1 MVGRQ
6 SMTTLPGTL
15 SNHSEETDTAPSKT
29 RKFSLFAY
37 GFRPLFLAAGLAA
50 LVLVPLWAMSF
61 ALGLPLGSNWP
72 PTLWHAHE
80 MLFGFVAAAIGG
92 FMLTAVPSWTSQRGF
107 AGRPLVVVFALWF
120 LGRLLVATS
129 SFWPPALVALVDVM
143 FLPAIGFL
151 IAPLLLR
158 QSNRNTPLLAV
169 LAVLSLANVAF
180 HILVARA
187 DAPLAGRTLLVAID
201 VVLFLITV
209 IGGRIVPAFTAAALK
224 NRGDLGTAASIKG
237 LTPIA
242 IAVMAA
248 VIILDGGWPGSLA
261 AGWIAA
267 TAAVVHAVRLLQWRT
282 LRTLRD
288 PLVWVLHLAYTWLP
302 IGFALKAIALL
313 NGAAFAAFWLHA
325 LTIGAAATM
334 ILGVMTRAALGHT
347 GRPLVVSPLITA
359 AYLLVSAAAF
369 VRVFGLAVSGQSYP
383 ILILLAAILWT
394 AAFALYLAVYTPILV
409 GPRADGK
416 PG

>member
-1 MVGRQ
+1 
-6 SMTTLPGTL
+6 L
-15 SNHSEETDTAPSKT
+15 SNLLQKADTAPSKA
-29 RKFSLFAY
+29 RRFNLFAY
-37 GFRPLFLAAGLAA
+37 GFRPHFLAAGLAA
-50 LVLVPLWAMSF
+50 FVLVPLWAMSF
-61 ALGLPLGSNWP
+61 ALGLPLGNDWP

-107 AGRPLVVVFALWF
+107 AGRPLVVVSALWL

-129 SFWPPALVALVDVM
+129 SFWPSALVALVDVM
-143 FLPAIGFL
+143 FLPAIAFL

-158 QSNRNTPLLAV
+158 EGNRNTPLLAV

-187 DAPLAGRTLLVAID
+187 NAPLAGRMLLVAID
-201 VVLFLITV
+201 VVLLLITV

-224 NRGDLGTAASIKG
+224 NRGDLGTAANIKG
-237 LTPIA
+237 LTPVA

-267 TAAVVHAVRLLQWRT
+267 TAAVVHAARLLQWRT

-288 PLVWVLHLAYTWLP
+288 PLVWVLHLAYLWLP
-302 IGFALKAIALL
+302 IGFSLKAIALL

-359 AYLLVSAAAF
+359 AYLLLSAAAF

-383 ILILLAAILWT
+383 VLILLAAILWT
-394 AAFALYLAVYTPILV
+394 AAFGLYLLVYTPILV

>member
-1 MVGRQ
+1 MVGRR
-6 SMTTLPGTL
+6 SATTLSGTL
-15 SNHSEETDTAPSKT
+15 SKLLQETDGAPSNA
-29 RKFSLFAY
+29 RKFNLFAY
-37 GFRPLFLAAGLAA
+37 GFRPHFLAAGLAA
-50 LVLVPLWAMSF
+50 FVLVPLWAMSF

-107 AGRPLVVVFALWF
+107 AGRPLVVVSALWL

-143 FLPAIGFL
+143 FLPAIAFL

-158 QSNRNTPLLAV
+158 EGNRNTPLLAV
-169 LAVLSLANVAF
+169 LAVLALANVAF
-180 HILVARA
+180 HVLLARA

-201 VVLFLITV
+201 VVLLLITV

-224 NRGDLGTAASIKG
+224 SRGDSGTAANIKG
-237 LTPIA
+237 LTPVA

-248 VIILDGGWPGSLA
+248 VIILDGGWPGTLA

-267 TAAVVHAVRLLQWRT
+267 IAAVVHAARLLQWRT

-288 PLVWVLHLAYTWLP
+288 PLVWVLHLAYLWLP

-325 LTIGAAATM
+325 LTIGAAASM

-359 AYLLVSAAAF
+359 AYLLLSAAAF
-369 VRVFGLAVSGQSYP
+369 VRVFGLAVSGVSYP
-383 ILILLAAILWT
+383 VLILLAAILWT
-394 AAFALYLAVYTPILV
+394 AAFGLYLLVYTPILL